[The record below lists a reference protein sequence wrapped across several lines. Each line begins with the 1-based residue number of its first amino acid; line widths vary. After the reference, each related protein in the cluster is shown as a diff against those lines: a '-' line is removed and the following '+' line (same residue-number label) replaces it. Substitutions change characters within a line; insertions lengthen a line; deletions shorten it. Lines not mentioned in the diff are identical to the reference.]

1 MTAMDN
7 NGKNSES
14 KSRPGRFKAAFLP
27 WLRTMSC
34 SFVAATLGIM
44 ITFGSNAVL
53 NRKKQEKTEQTIKK
67 MALKHICKSLRQ
79 LSGNARSLTE
89 ADSVF
94 RYFNRLYP
102 DSVAYADT
110 TMANKFCQHISDF
123 NFHISDNTVE
133 KIFSSTGNT
142 WEMVGDEEFLDFA
155 GPAFNVINHMDAIVE
170 QNSKQRFEL
179 YKDICC
185 SDEIR
190 SISSNREFAETMMR
204 RKEVREFIMDN
215 TMHTLFLDGAVKEL
229 QRLADDYMR
238 KHGITEADLFENPDS
253 IGHTVKADANFK

>member
-1 MTAMDN
+1 M
-7 NGKNSES
+7 
-14 KSRPGRFKAAFLP
+14 
-27 WLRTMSC
+27 
-34 SFVAATLGIM
+34 
-44 ITFGSNAVL
+44 L

-185 SDEIR
+185 SDEMR
-190 SISSNREFAETMMR
+190 SISSNREFAETMIR